1 MGSTQTQHEK
11 ETDMTL
17 FKQIALI
24 LSLLLIIILTTVLNL
39 NFQSANTSVQDRLY
53 EDAKNTASSLSLS
66 LGSANGDISMMS
78 TMINANFDS
87 GTYNFISL
95 FDVDNILLYER
106 ISESEYADIPEWF
119 LSVVT
124 IEAPIASANVSA
136 GWSQV
141 GILNVQSDVGY
152 AYKQLYSILKGLV
165 ISFSIIAFVGLI
177 ILNLLLVAILKPL
190 KEVQQQ
196 AEAVM
201 RNEFIIQESIPYTKE
216 FRDVVLG
223 MNNMVHKVKA
233 MFDKGNRELQRQ
245 KELEYIDPTTKLRNR
260 KYLIDKLPE
269 FLKVDAVSKGGI
281 NMMISLSGV
290 VEANELIGH
299 RKVDDLFND
308 IADIFRKETAEFKD
322 AIIARMN
329 GTEFAVLIPDCENTH
344 GLMIAETILASSQ
357 AIVEKYEL
365 NSAET
370 FLSIGLYKYRYTQSI
385 GEVLSHSDNALA
397 QAKFKEWSIHLAKA
411 QDTVEVMGKDAWR
424 TILLDVIKRNN
435 FKFVS
440 WSVADAQTKKIVH
453 NVLSLNIKVDEET
466 TYYFGQFMAPA
477 NQVGMS
483 DDIYKNVLDMMFKTP
498 DSHLENDTYSFR
510 LPYEY
515 LSQSTTYDRMKR
527 LLSVYAL
534 TLPFRLIIEIPDK
547 LASQN
552 SELVKDYKRLFEKY
566 QIEMGI
572 FEFIGESQDYQ
583 YLQDLRPVYIK
594 GEPSYFIS
602 QNEQSL
608 SALRLITDSL
618 NISLIATGV
627 MNLETLEQLQEKDI
641 HIIQGRVTEMI
652 GVED

>member
-1 MGSTQTQHEK
+1 
-11 ETDMTL
+11 MTL

-24 LSLLLIIILTTVLNL
+24 LSILLITILTTVLNL
-39 NFQSANTSVQDRLY
+39 NFQSANESVQDRLY

-95 FDVDNILLYER
+95 YDVDDMLIYER
-106 ISESEYADIPEWF
+106 KSESEQLDVPKWF
-119 LSVVT
+119 SNIT
-124 IEAPIASANVSA
+124 NIEAPIASANVSA

-152 AYKQLYSILKGLV
+152 AYKQLYSILKGLLV
-165 ISFSIIAFVGLI
+165 SFSIIAVVGLI
-177 ILNLLLVAILKPL
+177 ILNLLLAAILKPL
-190 KEVQQQ
+190 REVQKQ
-196 AEAVM
+196 AEAVI
-201 RNEFIIQESIPYTKE
+201 RNEFIIQEKIPYTKE

-223 MNNMVHKVKA
+223 MNNMVSKVKA
-233 MFDKGNRELQRQ
+233 MFDKGNRELQYH
-245 KELEYIDPTTKLRNR
+245 KELEYIDQTTKLRNR

-269 FLKVDAVSKGGI
+269 YLKADAVSEGGI

-290 VEANELIGH
+290 IEANEALGH
-299 RKVDDLFND
+299 RKVDELFNA
-308 IADIFRKETAEFKD
+308 IADIFREQTEDFENV
-322 AIIARMN
+322 IIARMN
-329 GTEFAVLIPDCENTH
+329 GTEFSILIPDCESMH
-344 GLMIAETILASSQ
+344 GLMIAETILTSSQ
-357 AIVEKYEL
+357 FVIKKYEL
-365 NSAET
+365 NNDET
-370 FLSIGLYKYRYTQSI
+370 FLSIGLYEYNHTESI

-397 QAKFKEWSIHLAKA
+397 QAKFKEWNIHLVKA
-411 QDTVEVMGKDAWR
+411 EETVEVMGKDAWR

-440 WSVADAQTKKIVH
+440 WSVVNAKTKKIIH
-453 NVLSLNIKVDEET
+453 NVLSLNIKVDEDT

-477 NQVGMS
+477 NQVGLS
-483 DDIYKNVLDMMFKTP
+483 NNIYENILDMMFKTP
-498 DSHLENDTYSFR
+498 DSAMENATYSLR

-515 LSQSTTYDRMKR
+515 LCQSGTYDRMKA
-527 LLSVYAL
+527 LFSVYAL

-552 SELVKDYKRLFEKY
+552 SELVQDYKRLFERY

-572 FEFIGESQDYQ
+572 FEFIGESKDYQ
-583 YLQDLRPVYIK
+583 YLQDLRPIYIK

-618 NISLIATGV
+618 GISLIATGV
-627 MNLETLEQLQEKDI
+627 MNMDTLEQLESKEI
-641 HIIQGRVTEMI
+641 HIVQGRVTDMI
-652 GVED
+652 DAEA